1 MMVAMASCSSN
12 APRMINPTS
21 ADFASGGVAHY
32 LQVANQPAEL
42 SLSRSEEDASMR
54 YIRLKTILAM
64 KSDGLRKTKADDV
77 KFPDTLAAAAV
88 TLVDGEGA
96 PVAELRLSDASLPA
110 LRKLLTGNAG
120 DTTQVVFEA
129 AYPDKGE
136 ARDLFRSVAEFTP
149 SQTADIEPVA
159 VGFYILTEYVKR
171 PWGVRNRCELRVLY
185 NGTAEYVY
193 YSHYPDSGKTET
205 NTWRGIWTSDTY
217 ERGSGRVGYYQLLI
231 NGWGGSTIRLFLP
244 KSLDHLSNR
253 QIRDADPQGQ
263 LTSASCGTPAP
274 RRAPRQSGAARDVRR
289 NHAGAEQPVP
299 SKRTAHPTSRTL
311 FGPKHTTIPPRAL
324 RIAKTFSNFVVPPRV
339 GGYILC

>member
-12 APRMINPTS
+12 APRMVNPTS

-171 PWGVRNRCELRVLY
+171 PWGVRNRYELRVLY
-185 NGTAEYVY
+185 NGTAEYVC

-244 KSLDHLSNR
+244 KSLDHLYDDWGCMVKSNTGAGYR
-253 QIRDADPQGQ
+253 IVKSET
-263 LTSASCGTPAP
+263 LTRKAS
-274 RRAPRQSGAARDVRR
+274 
-289 NHAGAEQPVP
+289 
-299 SKRTAHPTSRTL
+299 
-311 FGPKHTTIPPRAL
+311 
-324 RIAKTFSNFVVPPRV
+324 
-339 GGYILC
+339 

>member
-1 MMVAMASCSSN
+1 MASCSSN

-129 AYPDKGE
+129 AYPDKGRP
-136 ARDLFRSVAEFTP
+136 ATCSAPLRSSPPRRPPTSSPWP
-149 SQTADIEPVA
+149 S
-159 VGFYILTEYVKR
+159 
-171 PWGVRNRCELRVLY
+171 
-185 NGTAEYVY
+185 
-193 YSHYPDSGKTET
+193 
-205 NTWRGIWTSDTY
+205 
-217 ERGSGRVGYYQLLI
+217 
-231 NGWGGSTIRLFLP
+231 GST
-244 KSLDHLSNR
+244 S
-253 QIRDADPQGQ
+253 
-263 LTSASCGTPAP
+263 
-274 RRAPRQSGAARDVRR
+274 
-289 NHAGAEQPVP
+289 
-299 SKRTAHPTSRTL
+299 
-311 FGPKHTTIPPRAL
+311 
-324 RIAKTFSNFVVPPRV
+324 
-339 GGYILC
+339 